1 MKINFGGFVPLST
14 VDWRGRAVCTVF
26 FRGCPVRC
34 YYCHNRDIQAGE
46 ELHESDEIEDMI
58 RQSRLVISGVIFS
71 GGEATMQK
79 DAVIELARRCKRM
92 NLAVGVQTNGVFP
105 ETLEEMI
112 EEGLVDLVHLDI
124 KTRWEHYPR
133 MLKVGPET
141 VMKVKR
147 SLEIC
152 KEAYNNGTLPEFQ
165 VVITLFPGREEDV
178 EYISR
183 ETGGV
188 ELVLQQ
194 GVWGSIPPLRFED
207 LKKIADKIK
216 RRVSIRTREDGEV
229 VYDQNRI
236 LIAGSMVLN
245 DITQA
250 RRK

>member
-14 VDWRGRAVCTVF
+14 VDWRGKAVCTVF

-34 YYCHNRDIQAGE
+34 YYCHNRDIQTGE
-46 ELHESDEIEDMI
+46 DLHEVDEIEDMI

-79 DAVIELARRCKRM
+79 DAIIELARRCKRM

-112 EEGLVDLVHLDI
+112 KESLVDLVHLDI

-141 VMKVKR
+141 VLKIKR

-152 KEAYNNGTLPEFQ
+152 KEAYKEGTLPEFQ
-165 VVITLFPGREEDV
+165 AVITLFPGREEDV

-229 VYDQNRI
+229 IYDQNRI